1 MNITYPENRYLVHF
15 PENPTYWLNANSIE
29 NQILV
34 SNERCLSLAKHHTKH
49 YGDGEHSFGCS
60 Q

>member
-29 NQILV
+29 NQMELM
-34 SNERCLSLAKHHTKH
+34 
-49 YGDGEHSFGCS
+49 
-60 Q
+60 